1 MPIGIILPEEKE
13 MDKLAK
19 FFKERTKGFYF
30 VALGFVFSLISLVL
44 YALTG
49 VNEFAPK
56 YSVVLFVT
64 TACSL
69 ALSLFSRIR
78 EWKLVREFAYLF
90 APYSFICYIGTQ
102 VNYVANLLVA
112 IDGSSFSM
120 GFLFSVIFFF
130 LAFLADLISVFLSK
144 KPVKDEVKLVTTKEN

>member
-1 MPIGIILPEEKE
+1 

-19 FFKERTKGFYF
+19 FFKGRTKGFYF
-30 VALGFVFSLISLVL
+30 VAFGFVFSLIALIL

-56 YSVVLFVT
+56 YSTSLFVAT
-64 TACSL
+64 SL
-69 ALSLFSRIR
+69 ALVLSLFSRVR

-90 APYSFICYIGTQ
+90 ALYSFICYIGTQ

-112 IDGSSFSM
+112 IDGSSLSL
-120 GFLFSVIFFF
+120 GFVFSVVFFF

-144 KPVKDEVKLVTTKEN
+144 KPVKDEVKLVTTKED